1 MDFLRIIRRNEQKQ
15 TLPDQ
20 IRQFI
25 AGMQYFDIKINQM
38 ELQDKDVVLVLG
50 PSKSGKG
57 IVSLAMMG
65 ETIKKFNP
73 FDFILENP
81 EFKDSE
87 MGTQILKNNQEIF
100 MKVDKQGKP
109 MENQF
114 VSHQKQQHTMIPKL
128 MKDDKEND

>member
-1 MDFLRIIRRNEQKQ
+1 MDFLRIIRRNEQKES
-15 TLPDQ
+15 LSDH

-50 PSKSGKG
+50 PPKSGKG

-65 ETIKKFNP
+65 ETVKKFNP

-87 MGTQILKNNQEIF
+87 IGTQILKNN
-100 MKVDKQGKP
+100 
-109 MENQF
+109 
-114 VSHQKQQHTMIPKL
+114 
-128 MKDDKEND
+128 